1 MTGWFSECLN
11 WTNSAG
17 PNPERTNDL
26 SCASANYQ
34 LLSGSVAVRYGCQ
47 IDVLLIFL
55 LVLPCPPLQW
65 QPLRCQIW
73 LNSCSLFLKKKKKK
87 AQTADLHNTVDII
100 FWGDKMLGTFD
111 DEGSVRACRH
121 MCDNRYI
128 DIHGKRAACLFILRP
143 PWVQCAVCTAGH
155 DSAVF
160 TELWRVQ
167 ITNANETD
175 YPSSSSPA
183 TPPSSTSSSSPSLL
197 SLSLSLSLTLSPKTL
212 THTVCALYRRA
223 SLFSERRKERERE
236 SRESERE
243 RERAYITP
251 ALGNAGEPRR
261 PSLDSKRGKQRSYRP

>member
-1 MTGWFSECLN
+1 MPQLNQQCRAKSREDEWFELCICKLSAAIRICSCEIWLPDRRPPYISLGPSLPSITMTTF
-11 WTNSAG
+11 
-17 PNPERTNDL
+17 
-26 SCASANYQ
+26 
-34 LLSGSVAVRYGCQ
+34 AVSNL
-47 IDVLLIFL
+47 VE
-55 LVLPCPPLQW
+55 LVLSFPE
-65 QPLRCQIW
+65 
-73 LNSCSLFLKKKKKK
+73 KKKKK

-183 TPPSSTSSSSPSLL
+183 TPPPPPPPLPHHFSL
-197 SLSLSLSLTLSPKTL
+197 SLSLSLSLSRPKHSHTLS
-212 THTVCALYRRA
+212 VLYIAVPAFFRSEGKRG
-223 SLFSERRKERERE
+223 SERAERVKERERE
-236 SRESERE
+236 L
-243 RERAYITP
+243 I
-251 ALGNAGEPRR
+251 
-261 PSLDSKRGKQRSYRP
+261 